1 METPGERHEPADD
14 LSFEAALTEL
24 EAIVRTLED
33 GETSLEQSLAQ
44 YERGVGLLKLCYG
57 QLRQAEQRI
66 LLLTGE
72 DGDGQPLTRPFE
84 HAASLEI
91 ARATQERRPRKRP
104 PEEA

>member
-1 METPGERHEPADD
+1 MNPADD
-14 LSFEAALTEL
+14 PSFEAALAEL
-24 EAIVRTLED
+24 EAIVRALED
-33 GETSLEQSLAQ
+33 GETGLEQSLAQ

-84 HAASLEI
+84 HTASLEI
-91 ARATQERRPRKRP
+91 APAGDGRRARKRP
-104 PEEA
+104 TGEA

>member
-1 METPGERHEPADD
+1 MTPTDD

-24 EAIVRTLED
+24 EGIVRVLED
-33 GETSLEQSLAQ
+33 GETGLEQSLAQ
-44 YERGVGLLKLCYG
+44 YERGVGLLKHCYG

-84 HAASLEI
+84 HSASLD
-91 ARATQERRPRKRP
+91 ADPTADGRRGRKRSAP
-104 PEEA
+104 DV

>member
-1 METPGERHEPADD
+1 MNPVDD

-24 EAIVRTLED
+24 EAIVRALED

-44 YERGVGLLKLCYG
+44 YERGVGLLKHCYG

-84 HAASLEI
+84 HAPSVEI
-91 ARATQERRPRKRP
+91 VQGDGKRPRKRP
-104 PEEA
+104 APEV

>member
-1 METPGERHEPADD
+1 MAEMSPTDD

-24 EAIVRTLED
+24 EAIVRALED
-33 GETSLEQSLAQ
+33 GETGLEQALAQ

-84 HAASLEI
+84 HTPSVEI
-91 ARATQERRPRKRP
+91 APALEGRRGRKRTTG
-104 PEEA
+104 EA

>member
-1 METPGERHEPADD
+1 MAEMRPTDD

-24 EAIVRTLED
+24 EAIVRALED
-33 GETSLEQSLAQ
+33 GETGLEQSLAQ

-72 DGDGQPLTRPFE
+72 DGDGKPVTQPFE
-84 HAASLEI
+84 HTSSAEPDRLPI
-91 ARATQERRPRKRP
+91 RPRAKRSDSSY
-104 PEEA
+104 